1 MNYDIVIVGGAMT
14 GTTLALALSAFTNG
28 KMKIAVLERQPAK
41 QHQQSGFDAR
51 CIALSDGSC
60 QKFSRIILPDGQN
73 LWQKIQ
79 PFSTHIEQIHV
90 SDKGHSGIVE
100 FSARES
106 HLQQL
111 GAVIELQQ
119 AGQIMLQAVEQSD
132 NIDYLCPVEIAH
144 IEYSQDGVK
153 ISLKND
159 RTLTAQLLIGADGT
173 KSEVASAVNIS
184 QEMLHDYGQ
193 TAIIANVQTQQPHQN
208 RAFERFTTE
217 GPLALLP
224 MKDNLMSLVWCVRHA
239 DELLQTDENAFLTR
253 LQQQFGWRLGRFDE
267 LLQADENSFLTRLQ
281 QQFGWRLG
289 RFQRCGQR
297 FVYPLTLSRAAQHVQ
312 ARTVLIGNAAQTL
325 HPIAGQGF
333 NLGIRDV
340 MTLAN
345 ILSYA
350 YLQQQEI
357 GDDALLQQYENKRK
371 ADQKQM
377 IQLTDGL
384 LTIFANNLLPL
395 QIGRNLGLM
404 ALAQSSMLRQYFAKP
419 TLGWI

>member
-14 GTTLALALSAFTNG
+14 GITLALALSAFTNG
-28 KMKIAVLERQPAK
+28 KMKIAMLERQPAK

-100 FSARES
+100 FSAREF

-119 AGQIMLQAVEQSD
+119 AGQILLQAVEQSD

-144 IEYSQDGVK
+144 IERSQDSVK

-193 TAIIANVQTQQPHQN
+193 TAVIANVQTQQPHQN

-224 MKDNLMSLVWCVRHA
+224 MKDNLMSLVWCVRYA

-253 LQQQFGWRLGRFDE
+253 LQQQFGWRLGRF
-267 LLQADENSFLTRLQ
+267 
-281 QQFGWRLG
+281 
-289 RFQRCGQR
+289 QRCGQR
-297 FVYPLTLSRAAQHVQ
+297 FAYPLTLSRAAQHIQ

>member
-28 KMKIAVLERQPAK
+28 KMKIAVLERQPVK
-41 QHQQSGFDAR
+41 QHRQSGFDAR

-60 QKFSRIILPDGQN
+60 QKFARIILPDGQN

-100 FSARES
+100 FSAREF

-119 AGQIMLQAVEQSD
+119 VGQILLQAVEQSD

-144 IEYSQDGVK
+144 IERLQDSVK

-173 KSEVASAVNIS
+173 RSEVASAVNIS

-193 TAIIANVQTQQPHQN
+193 TAIIANVQIQQPHQN

-239 DELLQTDENAFLTR
+239 DELLQ
-253 LQQQFGWRLGRFDE
+253 
-267 LLQADENSFLTRLQ
+267 ADENSFLTRLQ

-297 FVYPLTLSRAAQHVQ
+297 FAYPLTLSRAAQHVQ

-357 GDDALLQQYENKRK
+357 GYDALLQQYENKRK
-371 ADQKQM
+371 ADQKRM

>member
-28 KMKIAVLERQPAK
+28 KMKIAVLERQPVK
-41 QHQQSGFDAR
+41 QHRQSGFDAR

-60 QKFSRIILPDGQN
+60 QKFARIILPDGQN

-100 FSARES
+100 FSAREF

-119 AGQIMLQAVEQSD
+119 VGQILLQAIEQTD
-132 NIDYLCPVEIAH
+132 NIDYLCLVEIAH
-144 IEYSQDGVK
+144 IECSQDGVK

-193 TAIIANVQTQQPHQN
+193 TAIIANVQIQQPHQN

-239 DELLQTDENAFLTR
+239 DELLQ
-253 LQQQFGWRLGRFDE
+253 
-267 LLQADENSFLTRLQ
+267 ADENSFLTRLQ

-297 FVYPLTLSRAAQHVQ
+297 FAYPLTLSRAAQHVQ

-357 GDDALLQQYENKRK
+357 GYDALLQQYENKRK
-371 ADQKQM
+371 ADQKRM

>member
-41 QHQQSGFDAR
+41 QHQHSGFDAR

-253 LQQQFGWRLGRFDE
+253 LQQQFGWRLGRF
-267 LLQADENSFLTRLQ
+267 
-281 QQFGWRLG
+281 
-289 RFQRCGQR
+289 QRCGQR

>member
-132 NIDYLCPVEIAH
+132 NIDYLCPVESAH

-253 LQQQFGWRLGRFDE
+253 LQQQFGWRLGRF
-267 LLQADENSFLTRLQ
+267 
-281 QQFGWRLG
+281 
-289 RFQRCGQR
+289 QRCGQR
-297 FVYPLTLSRAAQHVQ
+297 FAYPLTLSRAAQHVQ

>member
-28 KMKIAVLERQPAK
+28 KMKIAVLERQLVK
-41 QHQQSGFDAR
+41 QHRQSGFDAR

-60 QKFSRIILPDGQN
+60 QKFARIILPDGQN

-100 FSARES
+100 FSAREF

-144 IEYSQDGVK
+144 IERSQDGVK

-193 TAIIANVQTQQPHQN
+193 TAIITNVQTQQPHQN

-239 DELLQTDENAFLTR
+239 DELLQ
-253 LQQQFGWRLGRFDE
+253 
-267 LLQADENSFLTRLQ
+267 ADENSFLTRLQ
-281 QQFGWRLG
+281 QQFCWRLG

-297 FVYPLTLSRAAQHVQ
+297 FAYPLTLSCAPPHIQ

-357 GDDALLQQYENKRK
+357 SDDALLQQYENKRK

>member
-14 GTTLALALSAFTNG
+14 GITLALALSAFTNG
-28 KMKIAVLERQPAK
+28 KMKIAMLERQPAK

-60 QKFSRIILPDGQN
+60 QKFARIILPDGQN

-100 FSARES
+100 FSAREF

-119 AGQIMLQAVEQSD
+119 AGQILLQAVEQSD

-144 IEYSQDGVK
+144 IERSQDSVK

-193 TAIIANVQTQQPHQN
+193 TAVIANVQTQQPHQN

-224 MKDNLMSLVWCVRHA
+224 MKDNLMSLVWCVRYA

-253 LQQQFGWRLGRFDE
+253 LQQQFGWRLGRF
-267 LLQADENSFLTRLQ
+267 
-281 QQFGWRLG
+281 
-289 RFQRCGQR
+289 QRCGQR
-297 FVYPLTLSRAAQHVQ
+297 FAYPLTLSRAAQHIQ

>member
-28 KMKIAVLERQPAK
+28 KMKIAVLERQPVK

-60 QKFSRIILPDGQN
+60 QKFARIILPDGQN

-100 FSARES
+100 FSAREF

-119 AGQIMLQAVEQSD
+119 AGQILLQAVEQSD

-144 IEYSQDGVK
+144 IERSQDGVK

-193 TAIIANVQTQQPHQN
+193 TAIIANVQIQQPHQN

-224 MKDNLMSLVWCVRHA
+224 MKDNMMSLVWCVRHA
-239 DELLQTDENAFLTR
+239 DELLQAGENA
-253 LQQQFGWRLGRFDE
+253 
-267 LLQADENSFLTRLQ
+267 FLTRLQ

-297 FVYPLTLSRAAQHVQ
+297 FAYPLTLSRAAQHIQ

-357 GDDALLQQYENKRK
+357 SDDALLQQYENKRK

>member
-60 QKFSRIILPDGQN
+60 QKFARIILPNGQN

-100 FSARES
+100 FSAREF

-119 AGQIMLQAVEQSD
+119 AGQILLQAVEQSD

-144 IEYSQDGVK
+144 IERSQDGVK

-224 MKDNLMSLVWCVRHA
+224 MKDNLMSLVWCVRYA

-253 LQQQFGWRLGRFDE
+253 LQQQFGWRLGRF
-267 LLQADENSFLTRLQ
+267 
-281 QQFGWRLG
+281 
-289 RFQRCGQR
+289 QRCGQR
-297 FVYPLTLSRAAQHVQ
+297 FAYPLTLSRAAQHVQ

-371 ADQKQM
+371 EDQKQM

>member
-28 KMKIAVLERQPAK
+28 KMKIAVLERQPVK
-41 QHQQSGFDAR
+41 QHRQSGFDAR

-60 QKFSRIILPDGQN
+60 QKFARIILPDGQN

-100 FSARES
+100 FSAREF

-119 AGQIMLQAVEQSD
+119 VGQILLQAIEQTD
-132 NIDYLCPVEIAH
+132 NIDYLCLVEIAH
-144 IEYSQDGVK
+144 IECSQDGVK

-173 KSEVASAVNIS
+173 RSEVASAVNIS

-193 TAIIANVQTQQPHQN
+193 TAVIANVQTQQPHQN

-239 DELLQTDENAFLTR
+239 DELLQ
-253 LQQQFGWRLGRFDE
+253 
-267 LLQADENSFLTRLQ
+267 ADENSFLTRLQ

-297 FVYPLTLSRAAQHVQ
+297 FAYPLTLSRAAQHVQ

-357 GDDALLQQYENKRK
+357 GYDALLQQYENKRK
-371 ADQKQM
+371 ADQKRM

>member
-28 KMKIAVLERQPAK
+28 KMKIAVLERQPVK

-60 QKFSRIILPDGQN
+60 QKFAQIILPDGQN

-100 FSARES
+100 FSAREF

-119 AGQIMLQAVEQSD
+119 VGQILLQAVEQSD

-144 IEYSQDGVK
+144 IERSQDGVK

-159 RTLTAQLLIGADGT
+159 RTLTAQLFIGADGT

-224 MKDNLMSLVWCVRHA
+224 MKDNLISLVWCVRHA
-239 DELLQTDENAFLTR
+239 DELLQ
-253 LQQQFGWRLGRFDE
+253 
-267 LLQADENSFLTRLQ
+267 ADESTFLTRLQ

-297 FVYPLTLSRAAQHVQ
+297 FAYPLTLSRAAQHVQ

>member
-28 KMKIAVLERQPAK
+28 KMKIAVLERQPVK
-41 QHQQSGFDAR
+41 QHRQSGFDAR

-60 QKFSRIILPDGQN
+60 QKFARIILPDGQN

-100 FSARES
+100 FSAREF

-119 AGQIMLQAVEQSD
+119 VGQILLQAIEQTD

-144 IEYSQDGVK
+144 IERSQDGVK

-193 TAIIANVQTQQPHQN
+193 TAIIANVQIQQPHQN

-239 DELLQTDENAFLTR
+239 DELLQADENAFLTR
-253 LQQQFGWRLGRFDE
+253 LQQQFGWRLGRF
-267 LLQADENSFLTRLQ
+267 
-281 QQFGWRLG
+281 
-289 RFQRCGQR
+289 QRCDQR
-297 FVYPLTLSRAAQHVQ
+297 FAYPLTLSRAAQHVQ

-357 GDDALLQQYENKRK
+357 SDDALLQQYENKRK

>member
-100 FSARES
+100 FSAREF

-119 AGQIMLQAVEQSD
+119 VGQILLQAVEQSD

-144 IEYSQDGVK
+144 IERSQDGVK

-239 DELLQTDENAFLTR
+239 DELLQ
-253 LQQQFGWRLGRFDE
+253 
-267 LLQADENSFLTRLQ
+267 ADENSFLTRLQ

-297 FVYPLTLSRAAQHVQ
+297 FAYPLTLSCAAQHIQ

>member
-1 MNYDIVIVGGAMT
+1 MNCDIVIVGGAMT

-28 KMKIAVLERQPAK
+28 KMKIAVLERQPVK

-51 CIALSDGSC
+51 CIALSDSSC

-100 FSARES
+100 FSAREF

-111 GAVIELQQ
+111 GAVVELQQ
-119 AGQIMLQAVEQSD
+119 VGQILLQAVEQSD

-144 IEYSQDGVK
+144 IERSQDGVK

-193 TAIIANVQTQQPHQN
+193 TAIIANVQIQQPHQN

-239 DELLQTDENAFLTR
+239 DELLQ
-253 LQQQFGWRLGRFDE
+253 
-267 LLQADENSFLTRLQ
+267 ADENSFLTRLQ

-297 FVYPLTLSRAAQHVQ
+297 FAYPLTLSRAAQHVQ

>member
-28 KMKIAVLERQPAK
+28 KMKIAVLERQPVK

-100 FSARES
+100 FSAREF

-119 AGQIMLQAVEQSD
+119 VGQILLQAVEQSD

-144 IEYSQDGVK
+144 IERLQDSLK

-159 RTLTAQLLIGADGT
+159 RTLTTPLLIGADGT

-208 RAFERFTTE
+208 RAFERFTME

-239 DELLQTDENAFLTR
+239 
-253 LQQQFGWRLGRFDE
+253 DE

-297 FVYPLTLSRAAQHVQ
+297 FAYPLTLSRAAQHVQ

-377 IQLTDGL
+377 IQLIDGL

>member
-28 KMKIAVLERQPAK
+28 KMKIAVLERQPVK

-100 FSARES
+100 FSAREF

-119 AGQIMLQAVEQSD
+119 VGQILLQAVEQSD

-144 IEYSQDGVK
+144 IERLQDSLK

-159 RTLTAQLLIGADGT
+159 RTLTTPLLIGADGT

-208 RAFERFTTE
+208 RAFERFTME

-239 DELLQTDENAFLTR
+239 
-253 LQQQFGWRLGRFDE
+253 DE

-297 FVYPLTLSRAAQHVQ
+297 FAYPLTLSRAAQHVQ

>member
-28 KMKIAVLERQPAK
+28 KMKIAVLERQPVK

-60 QKFSRIILPDGQN
+60 QKFARIILPDGQN

-100 FSARES
+100 FSAREF

-119 AGQIMLQAVEQSD
+119 VGQILLQAIEQTD
-132 NIDYLCPVEIAH
+132 NIDYLCLVEIAH
-144 IEYSQDGVK
+144 IECSQDGVK

-173 KSEVASAVNIS
+173 RSEVASAVNIS

-193 TAIIANVQTQQPHQN
+193 TAIIANVQIQQPHQN

-239 DELLQTDENAFLTR
+239 DELLQ
-253 LQQQFGWRLGRFDE
+253 
-267 LLQADENSFLTRLQ
+267 ADENSFLTRLQ

-297 FVYPLTLSRAAQHVQ
+297 FAYPLTLSRAAQHVQ

-357 GDDALLQQYENKRK
+357 GYDALLQQYENKRK
-371 ADQKQM
+371 ADQKRM

>member
-28 KMKIAVLERQPAK
+28 KMKIAVLERQPVK
-41 QHQQSGFDAR
+41 QHRQSGFDAR

-60 QKFSRIILPDGQN
+60 QKFARIILPDGQN

-100 FSARES
+100 FSAREF

-119 AGQIMLQAVEQSD
+119 VGQILLQAIEQTD
-132 NIDYLCPVEIAH
+132 NIDYLCLVEIAH
-144 IEYSQDGVK
+144 IECSQDGVK

-173 KSEVASAVNIS
+173 RSEVASAVNIS

-193 TAIIANVQTQQPHQN
+193 TAIIANVQIQQPHQN

-239 DELLQTDENAFLTR
+239 DELLQ
-253 LQQQFGWRLGRFDE
+253 
-267 LLQADENSFLTRLQ
+267 ADENSFLTRLQ

-297 FVYPLTLSRAAQHVQ
+297 FAYPLTLSRAAQHVQ

-357 GDDALLQQYENKRK
+357 GYDALLQQYENKRK
-371 ADQKQM
+371 ADQKRM

-395 QIGRNLGLM
+395 RIGRNLGLM

>member
-1 MNYDIVIVGGAMT
+1 MHYDIVIVGGAMT

-28 KMKIAVLERQPAK
+28 KMKIAVLERQQAK
-41 QHQQSGFDAR
+41 QHHQSGFDAR

-60 QKFSRIILPDGQN
+60 QKFARIILQDGQN

-100 FSARES
+100 FSAREF

-119 AGQIMLQAVEQSD
+119 VGQILLQAVEQSD

-144 IEYSQDGVK
+144 IERSQDGVK

-224 MKDNLMSLVWCVRHA
+224 MKDNLISLVWCVRHA
-239 DELLQTDENAFLTR
+239 
-253 LQQQFGWRLGRFDE
+253 DE

-297 FVYPLTLSRAAQHVQ
+297 FAYPLTLSRAAQHVQ

-371 ADQKQM
+371 EDQKQM

>member
-14 GTTLALALSAFTNG
+14 GTTLALALSAFTNA
-28 KMKIAVLERQPAK
+28 KMKIAVLERQPSK

-60 QKFSRIILPDGQN
+60 QKFAQIILPDGQN

-100 FSARES
+100 FSAREF

-119 AGQIMLQAVEQSD
+119 AGQILLQAVEQSD

-144 IEYSQDGVK
+144 IERSQDGVK

-224 MKDNLMSLVWCVRHA
+224 MKDNLISLVWCVRHA
-239 DELLQTDENAFLTR
+239 DELLQAGENA
-253 LQQQFGWRLGRFDE
+253 
-267 LLQADENSFLTRLQ
+267 FLTRLQ

-297 FVYPLTLSRAAQHVQ
+297 FAYPLTLSRAAQHVQ

-357 GDDALLQQYENKRK
+357 SDDALLQQYENKRK

-419 TLGWI
+419 TLGWISL